1 MTELSVVVPVYNE
14 ESSIEQLVLDLEREV
29 VPLAAGVEVI
39 VVDDASTDGTA
50 AILAGLADGRPWLR
64 VRRAERN
71 AGHGPAVVR
80 GLEEAAGEWIFQL
93 DSDGQFVVAE
103 IDRLWNRRDD
113 ADLVLGVRAER
124 HDPGHRLA
132 LSRVVRLVV
141 SALVGKRLRDAN
153 VPFRLFR
160 AELWRD
166 VGPFL
171 PRPALA
177 PSIFVTLG
185 AVSRGW
191 RIVEVPVTHLRGTR
205 EVSTLRKWRL
215 VKFSLAGLRDLVAY
229 RYKLARHG
237 RAPALVARDTA

>member
-29 VPLAAGVEVI
+29 VPLAADVEVI

-50 AILAGLADGRPWLR
+50 AILAGLADGRPWLHI
-64 VRRAERN
+64 RRAERN

-103 IDRLWNRRDD
+103 IDRLWSRRDD
-113 ADLVLGVRAER
+113 AELVLGVRAER

-166 VGPFL
+166 VGPLL

-177 PSIFVTLG
+177 PSILVVVG
-185 AVSRGW
+185 AVARGW
-191 RIVEVPVTHLRGTR
+191 RVVEVPVTHLPRERGA
-205 EVSTLRKWRL
+205 SSLRQLRL
-215 VKFSLAGLRDLVAY
+215 VVFSLRGLAQLIAFRVV
-229 RYKLARHG
+229 LARAG
-237 RAPALVARDTA
+237 RRRSAAPVER